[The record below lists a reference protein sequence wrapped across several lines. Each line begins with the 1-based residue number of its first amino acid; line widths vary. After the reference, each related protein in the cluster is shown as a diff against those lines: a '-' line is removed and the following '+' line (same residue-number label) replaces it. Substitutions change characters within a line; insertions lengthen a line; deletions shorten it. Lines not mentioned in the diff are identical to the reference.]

1 MIGPAPDSIIGNSA
15 FWTIDYPV
23 DYATQGRRRLLY
35 AKFKTLTKTTAQ
47 MDSSTIFLV
56 EVVNSE
62 SESNTS
68 NNKDRWHVKIG
79 GPYDPNNKLVT
90 PQGLDDD
97 GKITV
102 DQNTLIYTVNFQNT
116 GNAPA
121 KNVFII
127 DSLSDLLDHSTI
139 QFLESSDPMRPSY
152 FSNGVL
158 RVDFDDINLPDSASD
173 PSGSIGWFTFSIK
186 MKDSLPLGTQI
197 RNNVDIYFDYNAPIR
212 TNTALNTLYEPPY
225 IPIVLDISTQHEDV
239 TCINNDNGSATV
251 KINTSELPY
260 SILWSNGSNAKTLK
274 NLSPGKYYVT
284 ISDTFGQIAVDSV
297 VVSENRIYED
307 PLIGPISGP
316 LSVQSWKSYTY
327 SVEANAQASY
337 LWSADGGEVLQSI
350 ANSAEIQWNAGPEGT
365 ITVTKTSDKGCDIRY

>member
-1 MIGPAPDSIIGNSA
+1 MGS
-15 FWTIDYPV
+15 
-23 DYATQGRRRLLY
+23 
-35 AKFKTLTKTTAQ
+35 K
-47 MDSSTIFLV
+47 STFNL
-56 EVVNSE
+56 EVINSE
-62 SESNTS
+62 PELDSMNNNES
-68 NNKDRWHVKIG
+68 WHVKIG

-158 RVDFDDINLPDSASD
+158 RVDFDDINLPDSTND

-197 RNNVDIYFDYNAPIR
+197 RNKVDIYFGYNAPIR

-225 IPIVLDISTQHEDV
+225 MPIVLDISTQHEDV
-239 TCINNDNGSATV
+239 TCMNNDNGSATV
-251 KINTSELPY
+251 KINSSELPY
-260 SILWSNGSNAKTLK
+260 SILWSNGSDAKTIK

-284 ISDTFGQIAVDSV
+284 VSDTFGQIAVDSV
-297 VVSENRIYED
+297 LVGENRIHEA
-307 PLIGPISGP
+307 PIVGSITGN
-316 LSVQSWKSYTY
+316 LEVQSWQPFFYVVPTNGNS
-327 SVEANAQASY
+327 SFE
-337 LWSADGGEVLQSI
+337 WSAIGGEIVQSTANTAEVL
-350 ANSAEIQWNAGPEGT
+350 
-365 ITVTKTSDKGCDIRY
+365 